1 MLSFLIK
8 INTKLNV
15 NIFEIIIL
23 SQVPVTLNKIN
34 AYIDPPPPT
43 TKTLCKVLPYPT
55 TPKVCYIN
63 NL

>member
-1 MLSFLIK
+1 MLSFLIQ
-8 INTKLNV
+8 INTKLSV

-23 SQVPVTLNKIN
+23 SQVTLNKIK

-43 TKTLCKVLPYPT
+43 TKMLCKVLPYPT